1 MPNPG
6 SPESMQQV
14 QQQAPP
20 MSSKTMIGMMLVL
33 IIMMVVMSFRSA
45 IGGALDFVF
54 KYISFDGQYPV
65 LTLII
70 AGLIMITIS
79 TIVRSLMSDP
89 IEMAKNQQIQSDFN
103 KEFRQAR
110 MENNLFK
117 MKKLQEMQPQIMAM
131 SMQTSTQQM
140 KVMPVTMIF
149 LLPMYA
155 WVWYFINPAD
165 LGGGNYFGGDIEGA
179 ATSISGMAH
188 ALADIPWA
196 PDFNLNT
203 MLLGFFP
210 AWIIIYTMVS
220 MPIGQ
225 IENRLLRYY
234 FLRKHLR
241 QLDLEVKRAEI
252 E

>member
-1 MPNPG
+1 
-6 SPESMQQV
+6 
-14 QQQAPP
+14 
-20 MSSKTMIGMMLVL
+20 
-33 IIMMVVMSFRSA
+33 
-45 IGGALDFVF
+45 
-54 KYISFDGQYPV
+54 
-65 LTLII
+65 
-70 AGLIMITIS
+70 
-79 TIVRSLMSDP
+79 
-89 IEMAKNQQIQSDFN
+89 
-103 KEFRQAR
+103 

-131 SMQTSTQQM
+131 SMQASTQQM

-165 LGGGNYFGGDIEGA
+165 AAIPGGDYFGGTDPLSGLEA
-179 ATSISGMAH
+179 AVMH
-188 ALADIPWA
+188 LPWSEEY
-196 PDFNLNT
+196 NLNT
-203 MLLGFFP
+203 PLLHFIP
-210 AWIIIYTMVS
+210 SWIVIYTMVS

>member
-14 QQQAPP
+14 QNQAPP
-20 MSSKTMIGMMLVL
+20 MSSKTMIGMFLVL
-33 IIMMVVMSFRSA
+33 IIMMVVMQFRSQ
-45 IGGALDFVF
+45 IGGALDYVF
-54 KYISFDGQYPV
+54 QYIAFDGQYPV

-70 AGLIMITIS
+70 AGLVMITIS

-131 SMQTSTQQM
+131 SMQASTQQM

-155 WVWYFINPAD
+155 WVWYFINPSDAAIA
-165 LGGGNYFGGDIEGA
+165 GGDYFA
-179 ATSISGMAH
+179 AGEAVAH
-188 ALADIPWA
+188 LPWSA
-196 PDFNLNT
+196 SFDLNT
-203 MLLGFFP
+203 MLVGFFP

-241 QLDLEVKRAEI
+241 ELDLEVKRAEI

>member
-1 MPNPG
+1 
-6 SPESMQQV
+6 
-14 QQQAPP
+14 
-20 MSSKTMIGMMLVL
+20 MSSKTMIGMFLVL
-33 IIMMVVMSFRSA
+33 IVMMVVMSFRSQ
-45 IGGALDFVF
+45 IGQALDFVF
-54 KYISFDGQYPV
+54 HYIAFDGKYPV
-65 LTLII
+65 FTLII
-70 AGLIMITIS
+70 AGLVMITIS

-89 IEMAKNQQIQSDFN
+89 IEIARNQQIQSDFN

-131 SMQTSTQQM
+131 SLQTSTQQM
-140 KVMPVTMIF
+140 KIMPVTMVF

-165 LGGGNYFGGDIEGA
+165 SGGGNYFGGDSIEA
-179 ATSISGMAH
+179 IANSLSGFGH
-188 ALADIPWA
+188 ALVDLPWSEGY
-196 PDFNLNT
+196 NLNT

-210 AWIIIYTMVS
+210 SWIIIYTMVS

-225 IENRLLRYY
+225 IENRLLRLI
-234 FLRKHLR
+234 FLKRHLR
-241 QLDLEVKRAEI
+241 QLDLKVKRAEI

>member
-6 SPESMQQV
+6 SPESMQKV
-14 QQQAPP
+14 QSQAPP
-20 MSSKTMIGMMLVL
+20 MSSKTMIGMFLVL
-33 IIMMVVMSFRSA
+33 IIMMVVMQFRSQ
-45 IGGALDFVF
+45 IGGALDVVF
-54 KYISFDGQYPV
+54 HYIAFDGKYPV

-89 IEMAKNQQIQSDFN
+89 IEMARNQQIQSDFN

-131 SMQTSTQQM
+131 SMQASTQQM

-165 LGGGNYFGGDIEGA
+165 GALPGGNYFGGVD
-179 ATSISGMAH
+179 SLSGMEH
-188 ALADIPWA
+188 ALANIPWA

-203 MLLGFFP
+203 MLVGFFP
-210 AWIIIYTMVS
+210 VWIIIYTMVS

-225 IENRLLRYY
+225 IENRFIRYY
-234 FLRKHLR
+234 FLKKHLR
-241 QLDLEVKRAEI
+241 KLDLEVKKAEI

>member
-14 QQQAPP
+14 QNQAPP
-20 MSSKTMIGMMLVL
+20 MSSKTMIGMFLVL
-33 IIMMVVMSFRSA
+33 IIMMVVMQFRSQ
-45 IGGALDFVF
+45 IGGALDNVF
-54 KYISFDGQYPV
+54 KYIAFDGQYPV

-70 AGLIMITIS
+70 AGLVMITVS

-131 SMQTSTQQM
+131 SMQASTQQM

-165 LGGGNYFGGDIEGA
+165 AAIPGGDYFLAGE
-179 ATSISGMAH
+179 
-188 ALADIPWA
+188 ALAHLPWSA
-196 PDFNLNT
+196 SFDLNT
-203 MLLGFFP
+203 MLVGFFP

-225 IENRLLRYY
+225 IENRLLRLY
-234 FLRKHLR
+234 FLNKHLR
-241 QLDLEVKRAEI
+241 KLDLEAKRAEI

>member
-1 MPNPG
+1 M
-6 SPESMQQV
+6 
-14 QQQAPP
+14 
-20 MSSKTMIGMMLVL
+20 
-33 IIMMVVMSFRSA
+33 
-45 IGGALDFVF
+45 
-54 KYISFDGQYPV
+54 
-65 LTLII
+65 
-70 AGLIMITIS
+70 
-79 TIVRSLMSDP
+79 
-89 IEMAKNQQIQSDFN
+89 
-103 KEFRQAR
+103 
-110 MENNLFK
+110 
-117 MKKLQEMQPQIMAM
+117 
-131 SMQTSTQQM
+131 
-140 KVMPVTMIF
+140 TMIF

-165 LGGGNYFGGDIEGA
+165 LNGGDYFA
-179 ATSISGMAH
+179 AGE
-188 ALADIPWA
+188 ALAHLPWSA
-196 PDFNLNT
+196 SFDLNS

>member
-14 QQQAPP
+14 QNQAPP
-20 MSSKTMIGMMLVL
+20 MSSKTMIGMFAVL
-33 IIMMVVMSFRSA
+33 IIMMVVMQFRSQ
-45 IGGALDFVF
+45 IGGALDYVF
-54 KYISFDGQYPV
+54 QYIAFDGRYPV
-65 LTLII
+65 VTLII

-131 SMQTSTQQM
+131 SMQASTQQM

-155 WVWYFINPAD
+155 WVWYFINPSDAAIA
-165 LGGGNYFGGDIEGA
+165 GGDYFA
-179 ATSISGMAH
+179 AGEAVAH
-188 ALADIPWA
+188 LPWSA
-196 PDFNLNT
+196 SFDLNT
-203 MLLGFFP
+203 MLVGFFP

-241 QLDLEVKRAEI
+241 ELDLEVKRAEI

>member
-14 QQQAPP
+14 QNQAPP
-20 MSSKTMIGMMLVL
+20 MSSKTMIGMFLVL
-33 IIMMVVMSFRSA
+33 IIMMVVMQFRA
-45 IGGALDFVF
+45 QIGGALDYVF
-54 KYISFDGQYPV
+54 KYIAFDGQYPV
-65 LTLII
+65 VTLIV

-79 TIVRSLMSDP
+79 TVVS
-89 IEMAKNQQIQSDFN
+89 KNQQIQSDFN

-131 SMQTSTQQM
+131 SMQASTQQM

-165 LGGGNYFGGDIEGA
+165 LNGGDYFA
-179 ATSISGMAH
+179 AGE
-188 ALADIPWA
+188 ALAHLPWSA
-196 PDFNLNT
+196 SFDLNS

>member
-1 MPNPG
+1 
-6 SPESMQQV
+6 
-14 QQQAPP
+14 
-20 MSSKTMIGMMLVL
+20 
-33 IIMMVVMSFRSA
+33 
-45 IGGALDFVF
+45 
-54 KYISFDGQYPV
+54 
-65 LTLII
+65 
-70 AGLIMITIS
+70 
-79 TIVRSLMSDP
+79 
-89 IEMAKNQQIQSDFN
+89 MAKNQQIQSDFN

-131 SMQTSTQQM
+131 SMQASTQQM

-165 LGGGNYFGGDIEGA
+165 LNGGDYFA
-179 ATSISGMAH
+179 AGE
-188 ALADIPWA
+188 ALAHLPWSA
-196 PDFNLNT
+196 SFDLNS

>member
-14 QQQAPP
+14 QNQAPP
-20 MSSKTMIGMMLVL
+20 MSSKTMIGMFLVL
-33 IIMMVVMSFRSA
+33 IIMMVVMQFRSQ
-45 IGGALDFVF
+45 IGGALDYVF
-54 KYISFDGQYPV
+54 QYIAFDGQYPV

-70 AGLIMITIS
+70 AGLVMITIS

-131 SMQTSTQQM
+131 SMQASTQQM

-165 LGGGNYFGGDIEGA
+165 LNGGDYFA
-179 ATSISGMAH
+179 AGE
-188 ALADIPWA
+188 ALAHLPWSA
-196 PDFNLNT
+196 SFDLNS

>member
-14 QQQAPP
+14 QNQAPP
-20 MSSKTMIGMMLVL
+20 MSSKTMIGMFLVL
-33 IIMMVVMSFRSA
+33 IIMMVVMQFRSQ
-45 IGGALDFVF
+45 IGGALDYVF
-54 KYISFDGQYPV
+54 QYIAFDGQYPV

-70 AGLIMITIS
+70 AGLVMITIS

-117 MKKLQEMQPQIMAM
+117 MKK
-131 SMQTSTQQM
+131 
-140 KVMPVTMIF
+140 MIF

-165 LGGGNYFGGDIEGA
+165 GAIPGGDYFA
-179 ATSISGMAH
+179 AGE
-188 ALADIPWA
+188 ALAHLPWSA
-196 PDFNLNT
+196 SFDLNT
-203 MLLGFFP
+203 MLVGFFP

>member
-6 SPESMQQV
+6 SPQSMQQM

-20 MSSKTMIGMMLVL
+20 MSSKTMIGMMVVLLV
-33 IIMMVVMSFRSA
+33 MMVVMYFRAA

-54 KYISFDGQYPV
+54 QYIAFDGKYPV
-65 LTLII
+65 VTLII
-70 AGLIMITIS
+70 AGIIMITVS
-79 TIVRSLMSDP
+79 TLIRSVLSDP
-89 IEMAKNQQIQSDFN
+89 IQMAKNQQIQSDFN

-131 SMQTSTQQM
+131 SMEASTQQM
-140 KVMPVTMIF
+140 KVMPISMIV
-149 LLPMYA
+149 LLPVYA

-165 LGGGNYFGGDIEGA
+165 AGGGNYFGLE
-179 ATSISGMAH
+179 SLSGMEH
-188 ALADIPWA
+188 ALVNIPWSEG
-196 PDFNLNT
+196 FNLNE
-203 MLLGFFP
+203 MLMGFFP

-220 MPIGQ
+220 MPVGQ
-225 IENRLLRYY
+225 IENRLLRLY

-241 QLDLEVKRAEI
+241 KLDLEAKRAEI

>member
-1 MPNPG
+1 
-6 SPESMQQV
+6 MQQV
-14 QQQAPP
+14 QNQAPP
-20 MSSKTMIGMMLVL
+20 MSSKTMIGMFLVL
-33 IIMMVVMSFRSA
+33 IIMMVVMQFRA
-45 IGGALDFVF
+45 QIGGALDYVF
-54 KYISFDGQYPV
+54 KYIAFDGQYPV
-65 LTLII
+65 VTLIV

-79 TIVRSLMSDP
+79 TVVRSLMSDP

-131 SMQTSTQQM
+131 SMQASTQQM

-165 LGGGNYFGGDIEGA
+165 LNGGDYFA
-179 ATSISGMAH
+179 AGE
-188 ALADIPWA
+188 ALAHLPWSA
-196 PDFNLNT
+196 SFDLNS

>member
-14 QQQAPP
+14 QNQAPP
-20 MSSKTMIGMMLVL
+20 MSSKTMIGMFLVL
-33 IIMMVVMSFRSA
+33 IIMMVVMQFRA
-45 IGGALDFVF
+45 QIGGALDYVF
-54 KYISFDGQYPV
+54 KYIAFDGQYPV
-65 LTLII
+65 VTLIV

-79 TIVRSLMSDP
+79 TVVRSLMS
-89 IEMAKNQQIQSDFN
+89 KNQQIQSDFN

-131 SMQTSTQQM
+131 SMQASTQQM

-165 LGGGNYFGGDIEGA
+165 LNGGDYFA
-179 ATSISGMAH
+179 AGE
-188 ALADIPWA
+188 ALAHLPWSA
-196 PDFNLNT
+196 SFDLNS

>member
-1 MPNPG
+1 
-6 SPESMQQV
+6 MQQV
-14 QQQAPP
+14 QNQAPP
-20 MSSKTMIGMMLVL
+20 MSSKTMIGMFAVL
-33 IIMMVVMSFRSA
+33 IIMMVVMQFRSQ
-45 IGGALDFVF
+45 IGGALDYVF
-54 KYISFDGQYPV
+54 QYIAFDGRYPV
-65 LTLII
+65 VTLII

-79 TIVRSLMSDP
+79 TIV
-89 IEMAKNQQIQSDFN
+89 SDFN

-131 SMQTSTQQM
+131 SMQASTQQM

-155 WVWYFINPAD
+155 WVWYFINPSDAAIA
-165 LGGGNYFGGDIEGA
+165 GGDYFA
-179 ATSISGMAH
+179 AGEAVAH
-188 ALADIPWA
+188 LPWSA
-196 PDFNLNT
+196 SFDLNT
-203 MLLGFFP
+203 MLVGFFP

-241 QLDLEVKRAEI
+241 ELDLEVKRAEI

>member
-33 IIMMVVMSFRSA
+33 VIMMVVMSFRQY
-45 IGGALDFVF
+45 IGQALDVVF
-54 KYISFDGQYPV
+54 KYIAFDGQYPV

-70 AGLIMITIS
+70 AGLVMITIS

-89 IEMAKNQQIQSDFN
+89 IEMARNQQIQSDFN

-131 SMQTSTQQM
+131 SMQASTQQM

-165 LGGGNYFGGDIEGA
+165 GAIPGGDYFA
-179 ATSISGMAH
+179 AGE
-188 ALADIPWA
+188 ALAHLPWSA
-196 PDFNLNT
+196 SFDLNT
-203 MLLGFFP
+203 MLVGFFP

>member
-14 QQQAPP
+14 QQQTPP
-20 MSSKTMIGMMLVL
+20 VSSKTMIGMMLVL
-33 IIMMVVMSFRSA
+33 VIMMVVMSFRA
-45 IGGALDFVF
+45 QIGAALDFVF
-54 KYISFDGQYPV
+54 QYIAFDGHYPV

-70 AGLIMITIS
+70 AGVIMITIS

-117 MKKLQEMQPQIMAM
+117 MKKLQELQPQMMAK
-131 SMQTSTQQM
+131 SMEASTQQM
-140 KVMPVTMIF
+140 KVMPVTMVF

-165 LGGGNYFGGDIEGA
+165 LGGGDYFGEGTATFLETGLSYA
-179 ATSISGMAH
+179 AVQ
-188 ALADIPWA
+188 IPWA
-196 PDFNLNT
+196 ADVFDLNT
-203 MLLGFFP
+203 MLVGFFP

-225 IENRLLRYY
+225 IENRLLRFY
-234 FLRKHLR
+234 FLKKHLR
-241 QLDLEVKRAEI
+241 ELDLEVKRAEI